1 MRTWNQ
7 DFAHILAGLLLAVA
21 SITVAFLLTSCSD
34 SSCEESA
41 SQNLGKD
48 SRDGLDGMTMN
59 LQIHTADYS
68 PGSSESPTGHAGSR
82 SITQGIE
89 GIPNG
94 AMQILCFDSNA
105 KFVGMARD
113 VSNTP
118 STSDGRKQS
127 LQATVPSSSTRLHF
141 LANAD
146 ITPNDSWLGK
156 SEEEVMA
163 SLESRYDANKHFV
176 YWGHVSKGNIIE
188 MKEFLEDNSNVI
200 SLLRDRAKITV
211 NNQDTDIKEVRLT
224 ICNALA
230 SGRMLAAKSTAEGS
244 SPVGSP
250 TIEGYDL
257 SKVNIPTNSSE
268 RINGTEA
275 EMAETVFAFEH
286 PNRPGDYLRVIL
298 KATHQDGTIRYHHI
312 CLENDLHEAYPIL
325 RNHEYRINLIK
336 LDKDAGY
343 SSFDG
348 AMNGEASNNAFIS
361 VDDIVPEISDGEH
374 SLLIDEGTSRVYNQG
389 ATTHQ
394 VIAFTYQGGN
404 DMTASDFKATWIE
417 NQGLANDEAPTLTYD
432 AITGKGEIGYQLNG
446 IDNQLK
452 TASLHLLDTKH
463 GLSRTIHLYSISQ
476 FTLQA
481 QFESS
486 LGENMLGKSKG
497 DEGVLTI
504 QVPADYPEDL
514 LPVEVK
520 IASNDI
526 NPIDTGVE
534 VSSTADVDGSQQDSS
549 ITPWNCWFV
558 YKANTTGSHSI
569 TIKNVRQ
576 ASAGTSGNFFVKA
589 KYFGNAKEITFKYQ

>member
-21 SITVAFLLTSCSD
+21 SITVAFLLTSCND
-34 SSCEESA
+34 SSCEESR
-41 SQNLGKD
+41 SEHLGKN
-48 SRDGLDGMTMN
+48 SRDGLDGMKMN
-59 LQIHTADYS
+59 LQIHTADFS
-68 PGSSESPTGHAGSR
+68 PGSNESLASNAGSR

-89 GIPNG
+89 GITNG
-94 AMQILCFDSNA
+94 AMQILCFDSND

-113 VSNTP
+113 VNNTP
-118 STSDGRKQS
+118 SSDDGRNQS
-127 LQATVPSSSTRLHF
+127 LRATVPSASTRLHF
-141 LANAD
+141 LANAN
-146 ITPNDSWLGK
+146 ITPSNSWLGK

-163 SLESRYDANKHFV
+163 QLESRYDANKQFV
-176 YWGHVSKGNIIE
+176 YWGYVSKNSISE
-188 MKEFLEDNSNVI
+188 MNEFLEDNSNVI
-200 SLLRDRAKITV
+200 SLLRDRAKISI
-211 NNQDTDIKEVRLT
+211 NNQDSDVKEARLT
-224 ICNALA
+224 VCNAFA
-230 SGRMLAAKSTAEGS
+230 SGRMLAAKRAAEDS
-244 SPVGSP
+244 SPVGS
-250 TIEGYDL
+250 TIIEGYDL
-257 SKVNIPTNSSE
+257 SKLHLPTHPSE

-275 EMAETVFAFEH
+275 EMAETVFTFEH

-312 CLENDLHEAYPIL
+312 CLENDMHEAYPIL

-336 LDKDAGY
+336 LDKNAGY
-343 SSFDG
+343 ADFDG

-374 SLLIDEGTSRVYNQG
+374 TLLIHEGTSRVYNQG
-389 ATTHQ
+389 ASTDQ
-394 VIAFTYQGGN
+394 FIAFTYQGGS

-417 NQGLANDEAPTLTYD
+417 NQGLANDEAPTLTYE
-432 AITGKGEIGYQLNG
+432 ATTGKGEIRYQLNG

-481 QFESS
+481 QFKSN
-486 LGENMLGKSKG
+486 LGDNKLGKSKG
-497 DEGVLTI
+497 DEGILTI
-504 QVPADYPEDL
+504 QIPADYPADL

-526 NPIDTGVE
+526 NPKDTGVE
-534 VSSTADVDGSQQDSS
+534 VSSTSDVDGSQEDSS
-549 ITPWNCWFV
+549 IKPWNCWFV

-569 TIKNVRQ
+569 TIKNVRA
-576 ASAGTSGNFFVKA
+576 ASAGTSGKFFVKA
-589 KYFGNAKEITFKYQ
+589 EYFGNAKEITFNYQ